1 MMHIVSADCRNDFNN
16 FQVFR
21 QKVSKYTMTLA
32 NEPSTITRGE
42 KTKYRL
48 AESMKECMCHT
59 PVDAITVRQIT
70 ENCGLTRQTF
80 YRNFM
85 DKFDLINW
93 YFDKLLIKSFEYMG
107 QGKTV
112 QEGLQLKF
120 SYIAEE
126 KEFFR
131 AAFRYDRQN
140 SLREHDFQ
148 LIFRFYQDLIQVK
161 TGSPVSE
168 DIRFLLEMYC
178 HGSISMTIQWVLSG
192 MQSTP
197 EELSRLMVE
206 AMPQKLVDLFASF
219 GVLTEN

>member
-1 MMHIVSADCRNDFNN
+1 
-16 FQVFR
+16 
-21 QKVSKYTMTLA
+21 MTLP
-32 NEPSTITRGE
+32 NESSSLTRGE

-120 SYIAEE
+120 SYIGEE
-126 KEFFR
+126 KVIALLLMQQIAVLFLIMGLGFLIVKLGIVKTEDSR
-131 AAFRYDRQN
+131 VLSMVTIYLVLPCVTIHAFQIEYSTN
-140 SLREHDFQ
+140 STTWIRIATATASRKPF
-148 LIFRFYQDLIQVK
+148 LIFVEY
-161 TGSPVSE
+161 
-168 DIRFLLEMYC
+168 
-178 HGSISMTIQWVLSG
+178 SI
-192 MQSTP
+192 
-197 EELSRLMVE
+197 
-206 AMPQKLVDLFASF
+206 
-219 GVLTEN
+219 

>member
-1 MMHIVSADCRNDFNN
+1 
-16 FQVFR
+16 
-21 QKVSKYTMTLA
+21 MTLP
-32 NEPSTITRGE
+32 NESSSLTRGE

-70 ENCGLTRQTF
+70 ENF

-120 SYIAEE
+120 SYIGEE

-148 LIFRFYQDLIQVK
+148 LIFRFYQDLIQLK
-161 TGSPVSE
+161 TGAPASD

-178 HGSISMTIQWVLSG
+178 HGSISMTIEWVLSG
-192 MQSTP
+192 MATSP
-197 EELSRLMVE
+197 EDLP
-206 AMPQKLVDLFASF
+206 AKLADLFSSF
-219 GVLTEN
+219 GILTE

>member
-1 MMHIVSADCRNDFNN
+1 MKQAENKS
-16 FQVFR
+16 
-21 QKVSKYTMTLA
+21 
-32 NEPSTITRGE
+32 E
-42 KTKYRL
+42 KMKYRL
-48 AESMKECMCHT
+48 AEAMKTCMKKM
-59 PVDAITVRQIT
+59 PVEKITVKEIVQECET
-70 ENCGLTRQTF
+70 TRQTF
-80 YRNFM
+80 YRNFQ
-85 DKFDLINW
+85 DKYDLINW

-148 LIFRFYQDLIQVK
+148 LIFRFYQDLIQLK
-161 TGSPVSE
+161 TGAPASD

-178 HGSISMTIQWVLSG
+178 HGSISMTIEWVLSG
-192 MQSTP
+192 MANSP
-197 EELSRLMVE
+197 EDLARLMVE
-206 AMPQKLVDLFASF
+206 AMPAKLAELFASF
-219 GVLTEN
+219 GILTE

>member
-1 MMHIVSADCRNDFNN
+1 MPLTTETS
-16 FQVFR
+16 
-21 QKVSKYTMTLA
+21 SL
-32 NEPSTITRGE
+32 TRGE

-85 DKFDLINW
+85 DK
-93 YFDKLLIKSFEYMG
+93 
-107 QGKTV
+107 
-112 QEGLQLKF
+112 LQLKF

-148 LIFRFYQDLIQVK
+148 LIFRFYQDLIQLK
-161 TGSPVSE
+161 TGAPASE

-178 HGSISMTIQWVLSG
+178 HGSISMTIEWVLSG
-192 MQSTP
+192 MTNSP
-197 EELSRLMVE
+197 EDLARLMVE
-206 AMPQKLVDLFASF
+206 AMPAKLADLFASF
-219 GVLTEN
+219 GVLTE

>member
-1 MMHIVSADCRNDFNN
+1 
-16 FQVFR
+16 
-21 QKVSKYTMTLA
+21 MTLTT
-32 NEPSTITRGE
+32 ETSSLTRGE

-85 DKFDLINW
+85 DKFALINW
-93 YFDKLLIKSFEYMG
+93 YFDKLLLKSFEYMG

-148 LIFRFYQDLIQVK
+148 LIFRFYQDLIQLK
-161 TGSPVSE
+161 TGAPASE

-178 HGSISMTIQWVLSG
+178 HSSIYMTVRWVTGELTC
-192 MQSTP
+192 TP
-197 EELSRLMVE
+197 EGL
-206 AMPQKLVDLFASF
+206 AATLVDGMPGKLAEVFA
-219 GVLTEN
+219 GLGILN

>member
-1 MMHIVSADCRNDFNN
+1 
-16 FQVFR
+16 
-21 QKVSKYTMTLA
+21 MTLTT
-32 NEPSTITRGE
+32 ETSSLTRGE

-85 DKFDLINW
+85 DKFALINW

-120 SYIAEE
+120 SYIGEE

-148 LIFRFYQDLIQVK
+148 LIFRFYQDLIQLK
-161 TGSPVSE
+161 TGAPASE

-178 HGSISMTIQWVLSG
+178 HGSISMTIEWVLSG
-192 MQSTP
+192 MTNSP
-197 EELSRLMVE
+197 EDLARLMVE
-206 AMPQKLVDLFASF
+206 AMPAKLADLFASF
-219 GVLTEN
+219 GVLTE

>member
-1 MMHIVSADCRNDFNN
+1 
-16 FQVFR
+16 
-21 QKVSKYTMTLA
+21 MTLP
-32 NEPSTITRGE
+32 NESSSLTRGE

-112 QEGLQLKF
+112 Q
-120 SYIAEE
+120 
-126 KEFFR
+126 
-131 AAFRYDRQN
+131 
-140 SLREHDFQ
+140 
-148 LIFRFYQDLIQVK
+148 LIFRFYQDLIQLK
-161 TGSPVSE
+161 TGAPASD

-178 HGSISMTIQWVLSG
+178 HGSISMTIEWVLSG
-192 MQSTP
+192 MAASP
-197 EELSRLMVE
+197 EDLARLMVE
-206 AMPQKLVDLFASF
+206 AMPAKLADLFASF
-219 GVLTEN
+219 GILTE

>member
-1 MMHIVSADCRNDFNN
+1 
-16 FQVFR
+16 
-21 QKVSKYTMTLA
+21 MTLP
-32 NEPSTITRGE
+32 NESSSLTRGE

-120 SYIAEE
+120 SYIGEE

-131 AAFRYDRQN
+131 AAFRYDRQRGN
-140 SLREHDFQ
+140 SENLE
-148 LIFRFYQDLIQVK
+148 
-161 TGSPVSE
+161 SE
-168 DIRFLLEMYC
+168 RWM
-178 HGSISMTIQWVLSG
+178 VLSKRRG
-192 MQSTP
+192 KNRSDSSDNTSGRSGNST
-197 EELSRLMVE
+197 
-206 AMPQKLVDLFASF
+206 
-219 GVLTEN
+219 GII

>member
-1 MMHIVSADCRNDFNN
+1 
-16 FQVFR
+16 
-21 QKVSKYTMTLA
+21 MTLTTDSSA
-32 NEPSTITRGE
+32 VTRSE

-107 QGKTV
+107 QGKT
-112 QEGLQLKF
+112 LQF

-148 LIFRFYQDLIQVK
+148 LIFRFYQDLIQLK
-161 TGSPVSE
+161 TGAPASD

-178 HGSISMTIQWVLSG
+178 HGSISMTIEWVLSG
-192 MQSTP
+192 MTSSP
-197 EELSRLMVE
+197 EDLAHLMVE
-206 AMPQKLVDLFASF
+206 AMPAKLADLFASF
-219 GVLTEN
+219 DVLTEY

>member
-1 MMHIVSADCRNDFNN
+1 
-16 FQVFR
+16 
-21 QKVSKYTMTLA
+21 MTLP
-32 NEPSTITRGE
+32 NESSSLTRGE

-120 SYIAEE
+120 SYIGEE

-140 SLREHDFQ
+140 SLRIQ
-148 LIFRFYQDLIQVK
+148 LK
-161 TGSPVSE
+161 TGAPASD

-178 HGSISMTIQWVLSG
+178 HGSISMTIEWVLSG
-192 MQSTP
+192 MAASP
-197 EELSRLMVE
+197 EDLARLMVE
-206 AMPQKLVDLFASF
+206 AMPAKLADLFASF
-219 GVLTEN
+219 GILTE